1 MRLQEIERQ
10 KMSEKVASKR
20 RKVRGDCRLVK
31 DLKVTTNW
39 GRCKLEKGDSSKN
52 GSRDSSKNA
61 VEWIRKTTGKVATE
75 L

>member
-1 MRLQEIERQ
+1 
-10 KMSEKVASKR
+10 MSEKVASKR

-52 GSRDSSKNA
+52 GSRDSSKN
-61 VEWIRKTTGKVATE
+61 ESRYSSKNGSSEIQ